1 MPETCSRPLSA
12 ATVDD
17 LAAGVDA
24 EIRALEDRQHEVLT
38 GLRDAVADLVSH
50 AQLAVAE
57 VGWQT
62 GNSQPDAISTA
73 GRICGA
79 YRGDS
84 PWLPCALEPHEGDG
98 HEDEHG
104 DAWQAVGVCARSKAD
119 DRG

>member
-17 LAAGVDA
+17 LAEHVDA

-38 GLRDAVADLVSH
+38 GLRDAVANLVSH

-62 GNSQPDAISTA
+62 GNSQPDAIATA
-73 GRICGA
+73 ARICGA

-84 PWLPCALEPHEGDG
+84 PWLPCVLEPHEGDG
-98 HEDEHG
+98 HEDERG
-104 DAWQAVGVCARSKAD
+104 DAWQAVNVHAGKTAGR
-119 DRG
+119 